1 MYSFLKSKFIYPLL
15 LKMLSTQFLS
25 LISYREFERHGL
37 LQQRNLL
44 DRNFTIW
51 KLNPYFI
58 LSGITAL
65 NKAGEIQL

>member
-1 MYSFLKSKFIYPLL
+1 
-15 LKMLSTQFLS
+15 MLSTQFLS

-44 DRNFTIW
+44 DRNVTFW
-51 KLNPYFI
+51 KLNLYFI

-65 NKAGEIQL
+65 NKSSEIQL